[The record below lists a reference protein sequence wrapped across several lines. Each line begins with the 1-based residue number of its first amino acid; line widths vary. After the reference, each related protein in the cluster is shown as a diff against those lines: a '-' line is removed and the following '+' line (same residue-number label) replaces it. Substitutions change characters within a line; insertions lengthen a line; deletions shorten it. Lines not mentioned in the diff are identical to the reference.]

1 MRIYTEV
8 NFQWNDKKGKLVEV
22 SSESFDYNGE
32 MALCKAPQWKTYY
45 DAAGNKW
52 SVKGEYSTLSAMA
65 NEVSAVRYYKNGKQ
79 VHWDK
84 SPEGDNAWS
93 NQVEVFGRWAT
104 AHEDFVTAKKGAAD
118 TTLFTSLERLDQYWA
133 ENYYT
138 ERPESTSSAEE
149 LVEGKF
155 ENPDWAYAGGAWQE
169 TAALEDQGWTEDTET
184 GEWSFQYS
192 EEATADLETLGELIA
207 AGDYNEKYDINEDG
221 VLDLSDVTALQ
232 QSEMGGDI
240 DPIGVKS
247 TEDAKAVVETQIEGL
262 IKNWEAHLTPDA
274 FDAVEENVDLYISG
288 LKGKEKAVTT
298 AYEDIF
304 GAEGTIFDIEETWET
319 DVERGEEKYTTDIG
333 TAKTTEEEGLEG
345 TVVGR
350 EGELEALREEAGTN
364 IRAAE
369 AKIGAAGFASTGVGR
384 TARDVLAKEI
394 GGAARDIDE
403 GFTEERSDVKRTYL
417 DTVDPLKKKFGEG
430 GTAYADYIRDRD
442 LAAKGV
448 LSAWETA
455 STEYT
460 EAERAY
466 REDFLPN
473 LSQPMGGLD
482 VALSG
487 IGSQIA
493 SFIGEIRAPSDASL
507 IADPEWDPFEADY
520 LSAQFAGKGYGLE
533 TFGIDPSLMM
543 FTGIS
548 DEYTGAL
555 ETEFY
560 KPYEADP
567 LLELY
572 DPEKKLP
579 WENGGGGGGGD
590 PYKPGGQR

>member
-1 MRIYTEV
+1 
-8 NFQWNDKKGKLVEV
+8 
-22 SSESFDYNGE
+22 
-32 MALCKAPQWKTYY
+32 
-45 DAAGNKW
+45 
-52 SVKGEYSTLSAMA
+52 
-65 NEVSAVRYYKNGKQ
+65 
-79 VHWDK
+79 
-84 SPEGDNAWS
+84 
-93 NQVEVFGRWAT
+93 
-104 AHEDFVTAKKGAAD
+104 
-118 TTLFTSLERLDQYWA
+118 
-133 ENYYT
+133 
-138 ERPESTSSAEE
+138 
-149 LVEGKF
+149 
-155 ENPDWAYAGGAWQE
+155 
-169 TAALEDQGWTEDTET
+169 
-184 GEWSFQYS
+184 
-192 EEATADLETLGELIA
+192 
-207 AGDYNEKYDINEDG
+207 
-221 VLDLSDVTALQ
+221 
-232 QSEMGGDI
+232 MG
-240 DPIGVKS
+240 
-247 TEDAKAVVETQIEGL
+247 Q
-262 IKNWEAHLTPDA
+262 
-274 FDAVEENVDLYISG
+274 
-288 LKGKEKAVTT
+288 
-298 AYEDIF
+298 
-304 GAEGTIFDIEETWET
+304 
-319 DVERGEEKYTTDIG
+319 
-333 TAKTTEEEGLEG
+333 
-345 TVVGR
+345 
-350 EGELEALREEAGTN
+350 
-364 IRAAE
+364 
-369 AKIGAAGFASTGVGR
+369 

-403 GFTEERSDVKRTYL
+403 GFTEDRSDVKRTYL
-417 DTVDPLKKKFGEG
+417 ETVDPLKKKIGAG
-430 GTAYADYIRDRD
+430 GTAYEDYIRDRD

-507 IADPEWDPFEADY
+507 IADEQWNPFEADY

-560 KPYEADP
+560 TPYEADP

-579 WENGGGGGGGD
+579 WETPSGVPD
-590 PYKPGGQR
+590 RDLDKSYTPGGQK